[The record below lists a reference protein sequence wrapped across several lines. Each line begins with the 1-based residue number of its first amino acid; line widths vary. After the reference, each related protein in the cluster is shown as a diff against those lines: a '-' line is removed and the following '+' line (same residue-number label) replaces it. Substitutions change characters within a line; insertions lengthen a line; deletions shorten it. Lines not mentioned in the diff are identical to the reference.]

1 MSKRLGVYW
10 PDLLVV
16 LNTESGIS
24 PAALN
29 PGGAAGLI
37 QFKNL
42 PGVGWNKSSQEFRA
56 LSDVAQLP
64 YVERFFAPYVK
75 YNLNS
80 IGRIHQVLLGPATL
94 PLGGDKDKN
103 FVVYR
108 KNGKRWNGEEASY
121 YEGNKGFDAAG
132 KGYITVADMEAYDL
146 AHASSPNSPY
156 QRAFARLKVL
166 LPEYAQRVGPMAS
179 TKSRVAAV
187 GVLALAAGV
196 WYYLSGKSRP
206 GYRRA

>member
-1 MSKRLGVYW
+1 MSKRLGIYW

-42 PGVGWNKSSQEFRA
+42 PGVGWNRSSQEFRA

-64 YVERFFAPYVK
+64 YVERFLAPYAK

-121 YEGNKGFDAAG
+121 YEG
-132 KGYITVADMEAYDL
+132 ADMESWDL
-146 AHASSPNSPY
+146 AHAASPNSPY

-187 GVLALAAGV
+187 GFLALAAGA
-196 WYYLSGKSRP
+196 WYYLSGKSRS
-206 GYRRA
+206 GYRRVR